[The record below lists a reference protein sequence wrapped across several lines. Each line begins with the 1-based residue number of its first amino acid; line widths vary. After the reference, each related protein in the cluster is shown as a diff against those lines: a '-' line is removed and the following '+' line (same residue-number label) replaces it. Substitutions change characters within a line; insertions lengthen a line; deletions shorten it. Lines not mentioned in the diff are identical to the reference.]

1 MYLEATETMFVGKPI
16 LDVFIRGLV
25 LTALAMFWV
34 VVLVRVNGLRS
45 FSKMTN
51 FDFIMTV
58 AVGSL
63 LAGAS
68 QSTNWGAF
76 VQTVSAMAA
85 LFIVQYATAR
95 LRKVSRTF
103 ETLMQNKPVV
113 IMRDGKILD
122 EALAETRVA
131 KSDLI
136 AKLREAN
143 VLDFS
148 KVRAVILE
156 TTGDISVLHGD
167 ECSESLLEGTRYID
181 R

>member
-1 MYLEATETMFVGKPI
+1 MFTAEPT
-16 LDVFIRGLV
+16 LDLVLRGLL

-51 FDFIMTV
+51 FDFVMTV

-68 QSTNWGAF
+68 QSTSWSAF
-76 VQTVSAMAA
+76 AQTILAMAA
-85 LFIVQYATAR
+85 LFAVQYVTAR
-95 LRKVSRTF
+95 MRKASDTF

-113 IMRDGKILD
+113 IMRDGKILP

-131 KSDLI
+131 KGDLI

-143 VLDFS
+143 VLDLS

-167 ECSESLLEGTRYID
+167 DCSESLLQGTRYVD
-181 R
+181 S

>member
-1 MYLEATETMFVGKPI
+1 MFTAEPT
-16 LDVFIRGLV
+16 LDIVLRGLL

-51 FDFIMTV
+51 FDFVMTV

-68 QSTNWGAF
+68 QSTSWSAF
-76 VQTVSAMAA
+76 AQTILAMAA
-85 LFIVQYATAR
+85 LFAVQYVTAR
-95 LRKVSRTF
+95 MRKASDTF

-113 IMRDGKILD
+113 IMRDGKILP

-131 KSDLI
+131 KGDLI

-143 VLDFS
+143 VLDLS

-167 ECSESLLEGTRYID
+167 DCSESLLQGTRYVD
-181 R
+181 S

>member
-1 MYLEATETMFVGKPI
+1 MFTAEPM
-16 LDVFIRGLV
+16 LDVLLRGLV
-25 LTALAMFWV
+25 LTALAMVWV

-51 FDFIMTV
+51 FDFVMTV

-68 QSTNWGAF
+68 QSTNWTAF
-76 VQTVSAMAA
+76 VQTLSAMAA
-85 LFIVQYATAR
+85 LFLVQYLAAR
-95 LRKVSRTF
+95 LRKASSTF
-103 ETLMQNKPVV
+103 ASLMQNRPVV
-113 IMRDGKILD
+113 LMRDGRIIE

-131 KSDLI
+131 KDDLI

-143 VLDFS
+143 ALDFS

-156 TTGDISVLHGD
+156 TTGDVSVLHG
-167 ECSESLLEGTRYID
+167 EACAEEILQGTTRVD